1 MNAALFARLVVPLY
15 ARPPS
20 DNRFQPDQDNFDMR
34 CFINAGRWVALVL
47 AVQFTFATLALAADA
62 IPAERRLPRDVV
74 AYVSFRNAAE
84 FRTQWALTRGGK
96 LLNDDSM
103 ADFRAAS
110 MEKVN
115 QVSAIITEHLGLGLT
130 ELVEIPHGEFAASL
144 AVLPDGKLSGS
155 ALLDFGDKE
164 EAVRKLLDK
173 LNEKS
178 TEQGLE
184 KSEEEFED
192 TKLTIYKKPAPAA
205 GQPAMDAVAWFI
217 KDSYLVVGNTP
228 QTLKSILT
236 RWDGSHD
243 GVLAENQVFRYVS
256 DACRDSSQEASPLLN
271 WFMDPL
277 GITRAAV
284 AAQPQN
290 AMQAGMFLSLLP
302 AIGLDKFKGIG
313 GSFDMARG
321 DYDTVSRMIVYME
334 PPVKGVLNAFQFNP
348 GSQVP
353 PRWVTADAESYFTI
367 HWSIDRA
374 YLAIEGLV
382 DSFQGAGALARLLQ
396 QFSENEET
404 GNIHVKKDL
413 IDLLSGKVHVV
424 GAPTPEDDETD
435 RFLVA
440 LEVKNAGNARKTLR
454 KLAQIQGVQ
463 FKEREFQ
470 GETLYEFEMPDTGDD
485 EPTSAGIVIAENHLM
500 FANDVKLLEQVLR
513 GSEGRETLADSA
525 EYKRIAARF
534 PEKIVG
540 SSFTRSNDPLQGIR
554 ALHGNPFLMNSP
566 LLAGDGDSLTDK
578 LPSSDVVKK
587 FSAPSGSYVQPD
599 ERGLKIISFSLK
611 QGE

>member
-1 MNAALFARLVVPLY
+1 
-15 ARPPS
+15 
-20 DNRFQPDQDNFDMR
+20 MR
-34 CFINAGRWVALVL
+34 CFINVGRRVALAVL
-47 AVQFTFATLALAADA
+47 ITIATLAQATQAADA
-62 IPAERRLPRDVV
+62 IPAERRLPREVV
-74 AYVSFRNAAE
+74 AYVSFRNAAD
-84 FRTQWALTRGGK
+84 FRTQFALSREGK
-96 LLNDDSM
+96 LLSDESL
-103 ADFRAAS
+103 ADFRAAG
-110 MEKVN
+110 MEKLN

-130 ELVEIPHGEFAASL
+130 ELVDLPHGEVAASL

-155 ALLDFGDKE
+155 VLLDFGDKE
-164 EAVRKLLDK
+164 DAVRKMLDK
-173 LNEKS
+173 LNERS
-178 TEQGLE
+178 NEQGLE

-192 TKLTIYKKPAPAA
+192 TKLTIYKKAAEGA

-217 KDSYLVVGNTP
+217 KDSFLVVGNTP

-256 DACRDSSQEASPLLN
+256 DACRDSSQDAAPLLN
-271 WFMDPL
+271 WFVDPL
-277 GITRAAV
+277 GIAKAVV

-290 AMQAGMFLSLLP
+290 AMQAGMILSLLP

-321 DYDTVSRMIVYME
+321 DYDMVSRMIVYME
-334 PPVKGVLNAFQFNP
+334 PPVKGVLNVFQFNP

-367 HWSIDRA
+367 HWSVDRA

-396 QFSENEET
+396 QFSENDEI

-424 GAPTPEDDETD
+424 GAPTPDDDDSD

-440 LEVKNAGNARKTLR
+440 LEVKDAGNARKTLR

-470 GETLYEFEMPDTGDD
+470 GETLYEFEMPDTGDG
-485 EPTSAGIVIAENHLM
+485 EPSSAGIVVAENHLM

-513 GSEGRETLADSA
+513 GSEGRESLADSA

-534 PEKIVG
+534 PENAVG
-540 SSFTRSNDPLQGIR
+540 SSFARENDPLQAIR
-554 ALHGNPFLMNSP
+554 ALVGNPFLLHSP
-566 LLAGDGDSLTDK
+566 LLADDGHASLADK
-578 LPSSDVVKK
+578 LPAPEAVKK
-587 FSAPSGSYVQPD
+587 FSALSGSYVQPD